1 MCKESKRLTAFKP
14 KKLTNKQKK
23 AMQNGML
30 VTYKIDTNYA
40 NSLGLSQY
48 ESKRN
53 NGAWEYQNYVENFG
67 EDEVETV

>member
-1 MCKESKRLTAFKP
+1 MARESKRITPFEPKVLTERE
-14 KKLTNKQKK
+14 KKDI
-23 AMQNGML
+23 QNGML
-30 VTYKIDTNYA
+30 VTHKVDVREA
-40 NSLGLSQY
+40 NALGLSRY